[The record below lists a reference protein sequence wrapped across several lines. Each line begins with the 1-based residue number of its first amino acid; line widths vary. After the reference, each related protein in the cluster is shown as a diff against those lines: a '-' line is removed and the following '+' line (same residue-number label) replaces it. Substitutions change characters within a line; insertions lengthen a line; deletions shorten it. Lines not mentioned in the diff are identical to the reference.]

1 MKILFK
7 AKDNFIYI
15 IKDDMLTYEHRDEL
29 HNLDEVILKHVPYI
43 EDQSVIC
50 HVSIDNNLYPV
61 FYVHNNT
68 YIINNE
74 YYFDVVNETLI
85 DYKDYTQV
93 NINRLKDGNI
103 I

>member
-7 AKDNFIYI
+7 TKNNFIFI
-15 IKDDMLTYEHRDEL
+15 IKDDILTYRHKDFTL
-29 HNLDEVILKHVPYI
+29 NLDEVILKHVPYI
-43 EDQSVIC
+43 EDQSVIY

-74 YYFDVVNETLI
+74 YYFDVVDEILI
-85 DYKDYTQV
+85 DYKDYTLV
-93 NINRLKDGNI
+93 NINNLLNENI

>member
-1 MKILFK
+1 MEILFK
-7 AKDNFIYI
+7 AKNNIIYL
-15 IKDDMLTYEHRDEL
+15 IKNEVLTYDHKDNIL
-29 HNLDEVILKHVPYI
+29 NLDEVILKHTPYI

-68 YIINNE
+68 YIVDNE
-74 YYFDVVNETLI
+74 YYFDVVDETLI

-93 NINRLKDGNI
+93 NINKLLNGNI